1 LIAQFMEP
9 IPIPDASEPEREAI
23 AELARKC
30 SAAGQE
36 RYAVEML
43 VRRRLRQA
51 FCETS
56 ALPLNQKAEAW
67 WECGLMPLGEALK
80 QSFKLPANPLK
91 SPRVADEWEPYLAD
105 KRADHARLTRLLA
118 DTEEELNDRVYR
130 LFDLT
135 SEEIVLLQKEVEH

>member
-1 LIAQFMEP
+1 MEHV
-9 IPIPDASEPEREAI
+9 PIPDASEPGREAI

-51 FCETS
+51 FGETS
-56 ALPLNQKAEAW
+56 ALPFNQKAEAW
-67 WECGLMPLGEALK
+67 WESGLIPLGEALK

-91 SPRVADEWEPYLAD
+91 SPRVADEWEPYIAE
-105 KRADHARLTRLLA
+105 KRANHARLARLLA
-118 DTEEELNDRVYR
+118 DTEAELNDHVYR

-135 SEEIVLLQKEVEH
+135 PEEIGLLQKEVQH